1 MANLSSPLQ
10 LFLNPSRIQIRTQ
23 FFCGSQFLPLLAHQI
38 HFSRF
43 SLSPPLLLCLSLS
56 LGTKAAT
63 LEVASPGTTAAT
75 VEVAS
80 PGTTASTVEVA
91 SPPSKSHFHS
101 SSLLLCCSI
110 PTRLTRHET
119 SWVIRATT
127 EK

>member
-1 MANLSSPLQ
+1 MEVA
-10 LFLNPSRIQIRTQ
+10 
-23 FFCGSQFLPLLAHQI
+23 
-38 HFSRF
+38 
-43 SLSPPLLLCLSLS
+43 S

-63 LEVASPGTTAAT
+63 MEVASLGTTAAT

-80 PGTTASTVEVA
+80 PGTKAATMEVA

-101 SSLLLCCSI
+101 SSLLLCCSV
-110 PTRLTRHET
+110 PTRSTRHET